1 MAMNSVTS
9 APLRSASNG
18 LVLLARAGYAA
29 KGIVYIVIG
38 SLAAQAAFG
47 RGGGTTDARG
57 AVRIIGDG
65 PFGKIAL
72 VVIAVGLLGYM
83 AWRLVSAATDA
94 EDRGHDPAGIAKRV
108 GEALRGIGYGTL
120 GVFALK
126 QLTTSPSQGGNGT
139 RHWTAKL
146 LDLPFGR
153 FLVMA
158 VGLGVIGFAC
168 YQLYRASTDKV
179 KKHLDLAEAG
189 EPQATWIVRAGRFGI
204 AARAVVFVMIGVLL
218 LRAAARHN
226 AGEAGGIAQGL
237 ATLAAAPYG
246 RYVYG
251 LVALGFVAYGLFQV
265 ATARY
270 RQIRAA

>member
-1 MAMNSVTS
+1 MNSSPS
-9 APLRSASNG
+9 AQLRSASSG

-38 SLAAQAAFG
+38 SLAANAAVG
-47 RGGGTTDARG
+47 HGGGTTDPKG
-57 AVRIIGDG
+57 AVRFIGDG

-72 VVIAVGLLGYM
+72 VIIGVGLLGYM
-83 AWRLVSAATDA
+83 AWRLISAATDA
-94 EDRGHDPAGIAKRV
+94 ERKGNDPTSLAKRV
-108 GEALRGIGYGTL
+108 GEALRGIGYGAL
-120 GVFALK
+120 GIYALK

-168 YQLYRASTDKV
+168 YQLYRAGTDKL

-204 AARAVVFVMIGVLL
+204 GARAVVFAMIGVLL
-218 LRAAARHN
+218 LRAAAQHN

-237 ATLAAAPYG
+237 AALAAAPYG

-251 LVALGFVAYGLFQV
+251 AVALGFVAYGLFQL

-270 RQIRAA
+270 RHIRAT

>member
-1 MAMNSVTS
+1 MAIKSPTS
-9 APLRSASNG
+9 AQLRSASNG
-18 LVLLARAGYAA
+18 IVLLARAGYAA

-38 SLAAQAAFG
+38 WLAAKAAVG
-47 RGGGTTDARG
+47 RGGATTDPRG

-65 PFGKIAL
+65 PFGKLAL
-72 VVIAVGLLGYM
+72 LVIGVGLLGYM
-83 AWRLVSAATDA
+83 VWRLVSAATDV
-94 EDRGHDPAGIAKRV
+94 ERKGSDPSSLAKRV
-108 GEALRGIGYGTL
+108 GEALRGVAYGTL

-126 QLTTSPSQGGNGT
+126 ELTRSPSRGGNAT

-158 VGLGVIGFAC
+158 VGLGVIAYAF
-168 YQLYRASTDKV
+168 YQLYRAGTDKV
-179 KKHLDLAEAG
+179 KKHLDLAKAG

-204 AARAVVFVMIGVLL
+204 GARAVVFVMIGVLL

-226 AGEAGGIAQGL
+226 AGEAGGIKQGL
-237 ATLAAAPYG
+237 TALAAEPYG

-251 LVALGFVAYGLFQV
+251 AVALGFVAYGIFQV

-270 RQIRAA
+270 RRIRAA